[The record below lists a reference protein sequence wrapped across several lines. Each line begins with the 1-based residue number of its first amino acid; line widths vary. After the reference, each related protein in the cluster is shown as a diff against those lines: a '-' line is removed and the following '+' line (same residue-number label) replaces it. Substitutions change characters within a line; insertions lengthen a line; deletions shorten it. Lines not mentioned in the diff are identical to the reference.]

1 MDSFGRG
8 LKSFLAS
15 GDSQYV
21 LVVVFCFWM
30 SFFLPLVGADDC
42 REDDDSNDEPS
53 SLMSLLSLK
62 SST

>member
-30 SFFLPLVGADDC
+30 SFFLPLGGDDC

-53 SLMSLLSLK
+53 TSLMLLLSLK

>member
-1 MDSFGRG
+1 VDSFGRG
-8 LKSFLAS
+8 LKNFLAS

-30 SFFLPLVGADDC
+30 SFFLPLGADDC